1 MAEPHRG
8 RHSQACIAAGGL
20 LVLAALTG
28 ACGGGLTQPSA
39 VPVAVPTPTPTP
51 TPTPPPRVALI
62 SIDGL
67 RPDALTEANAPGL
80 LALAQR
86 GAYTLAAQT
95 VYPSWTLPGH
105 ASMLTGLEPIGHG
118 IDFDEYRS
126 TFVLK
131 SPTVAALVHAAGK
144 RSVMVV
150 GKDKFQQLNV
160 GSNDGY
166 VCALRGDDDVAN
178 EAIVQAAS
186 GFDFLFA
193 HFPQVDMVGHTSGW
207 MSPEYLAQ
215 LRQTDAA
222 LSRLFASLPAGTTI
236 IVTADHGGQLKSHG
250 TQQRLDVTI
259 PWIIA
264 GPRVVH
270 RGVLTRPVRVVDNA
284 ATVLGLLGLPP
295 PRDAVGRMISEPF
308 EP

>member
-1 MAEPHRG
+1 MAEPNRG
-8 RHSQACIAAGGL
+8 RHSLSCIAASGL
-20 LVLAALTG
+20 LVLAAFTG

-39 VPVAVPTPTPTP
+39 VPSPVPIPTP

-67 RPDALTEANAPGL
+67 RPEALTEANTPGIF
-80 LALAQR
+80 ALAQG
-86 GAYTLAAQT
+86 GAYTLSAQT

-118 IDFDEYRS
+118 IDFDEYRE
-126 TFVLK
+126 TFLLK
-131 SPTVAALVHAAGK
+131 SPTIPALVHAAGK

-150 GKDKFQQLNV
+150 GKDKFKQLNV

-178 EAIVQAAS
+178 EAIVQTAN
-186 GFDFLFA
+186 GFDFLFV
-193 HFPQVDMVGHTSGW
+193 HFPQVDTVGHASGW

-222 LSRLFASLPAGTTI
+222 VSRLVGSLPAWTTI
-236 IVTADHGGQLKSHG
+236 ILTADHGGQLKSHG
-250 TQQRLDVTI
+250 TQQKLDMTI

-270 RGVLTRPVRVVDNA
+270 RGPLTRAIRVVDTA